1 MINFEYL
8 EPASL
13 KEAAGYLEKYSDEA
27 KLKASGVSLLL
38 LMKQGFFTPKYI
50 ISLLKINGLSYI
62 KTDNSQNLHIGS
74 LTTHREIEMSDLIS
88 KDFHMLAE
96 MEHDLGSV
104 QIRNR
109 GTIGGCICHG
119 DPLIDP
125 PAVLVALDGKAKAYS
140 LKGERLIPFSEFFIG
155 YYETALESDEIL
167 TELIIPKIP
176 SNAGCAYIKHTL
188 RKAMDKPFVGVA
200 AYIEIDKNSG
210 VCSNARVVLG
220 AVSPIP
226 VRAADVE
233 NMIIGKKLDPKSI
246 EDIFK
251 NYELKDIEFSY
262 DIRCPSEYKKWTT
275 PVIIKRAVMAALGR
289 VRGT

>member
-8 EPASL
+8 EPSNL
-13 KEAAGYLEKYSDEA
+13 KEAAGYLEKYSGEA
-27 KLKASGVSLLL
+27 KLKASGISLLL
-38 LMKQGFFTPKYI
+38 LLKQGFFTPKYI
-50 ISLLKINGLSYI
+50 ISLLKINDLAYL
-62 KTDNSQNLHIGS
+62 KTDNLKNLHIGA
-74 LTTHREIEMSDLIS
+74 LTTHREIEMSELVN
-88 KDFHMLAE
+88 KDFYVFAE
-96 MEHDLGSV
+96 MEYELGSV

-125 PAVLVALDGKAKAYS
+125 PAVLVALGGKAKAYS
-140 LKGERLIPFSEFFIG
+140 LNGERLIPFSEFFIG
-155 YYETALESDEIL
+155 YYETALESNEIL

-188 RKAMDKPFVGVA
+188 RRAMDKPFVGVA

-210 VCSNARVVLG
+210 ICSNARIVLG
-220 AVSPIP
+220 AISPIP

-233 NMIIGKKLDPKSI
+233 NMIIGKKLDPKTLD
-246 EDIFK
+246 DIFK
-251 NYELKDIEFSY
+251 NYELKSMEFSY

-275 PVIIKRAVMAALGR
+275 PVIIKRAVKSALEKANR
-289 VRGT
+289 E